1 MTIALGI
8 VGLGNILPAYL
19 RTLQRSRLFHIVGV
33 VGSNPAST
41 AQHALA
47 LGLPAMTL
55 DALLDS
61 NAEVVLSLT
70 PPLAHHAIGLQVLNA
85 GKHFF
90 TEKPL
95 AATFAQGQELVALA
109 ARQGLRL
116 GSAPDTFL
124 GAGAQT
130 VRALLDAGTIG
141 AVRHGTAHFMAR
153 GPDEWHP
160 SPAFFYQPGAGPL
173 LDVGVYYLTHLVHHL
188 GPVAQVS
195 GSAHTTYANRPIT
208 QGPNAGTTLRVE
220 VPTHLVTHLQF
231 TSGAHVVLTSSFDV
245 WKHGHR
251 PIELYGEEGSLLA
264 PDPNCFGGS
273 VRYAQRDSPWQR
285 AIGQRPHTTN
295 LRGIGL
301 IDMVQSLQANRPH
314 RCGAEM
320 ALHVLEVMERA
331 QDAARIGR
339 AQTLTTSCGR
349 PAPVVASLLPDTRS
363 ASGSSTRSSVSL

>member
-19 RTLQRSRLFHIVGV
+19 RTLQRSRLFRIVGV
-33 VGSNPAST
+33 VGSNPARAAPR
-41 AQHALA
+41 AQA
-47 LGLPAMTL
+47 LGLPGMSL
-55 DALLDS
+55 QALLDS
-61 NAEVVLSLT
+61 DAEVVLNLT
-70 PPLAHHAIGLQVLNA
+70 PPLAHHAIGLQVLQA
-85 GKHFF
+85 GKHLF

-130 VRALLDAGTIG
+130 VRALIDAGTVG
-141 AVRHGTAHFMAR
+141 EVRHGTAHFMAR

-195 GSAHTTYANRPIT
+195 GSAHTTYLNRPIT
-208 QGPNAGTTLRVE
+208 KGANAGTSLRVE

-231 TSGAHVVLTSSFDV
+231 RSGAHIVLTSSFDV
-245 WKHGHR
+245 WKHGHK
-251 PIELYGEEGSLLA
+251 PIELYGDDGSILA
-264 PDPNCFGGS
+264 PDPNCFGGG
-273 VRYAQRDSPWQR
+273 VRFAKRDGPWQR
-285 AIGQRPHTTN
+285 AAGKRPHTTN
-295 LRGIGL
+295 VRGIGL
-301 IDMVQSLQANRPH
+301 IDMVQSLQAQRPH
-314 RCGAEM
+314 RCSAEL
-320 ALHVLEVMERA
+320 ALHVLEVMECA
-331 QDAARIGR
+331 LDAARTGYP
-339 AQTLTTSCGR
+339 QTLTTSCER
-349 PAPVVASLLPDTRS
+349 PAPLQSSLLS
-363 ASGSSTRSSVSL
+363 ATHPSSTA